1 MSLKQAVWGLIVMAA
16 VLFGSIANASA
27 HAGHGSAHSAAMSAA
42 HWSVAARNTA
52 SAGMSVHAPSVA
64 STKPVGATTWIKSA
78 PGDSGGDVCPSGT
91 CCCCQ
96 AQSSCG
102 MGGHCCSSM
111 TPDTP
116 SWFSDLSDQT
126 RYHLAR
132 LNLVYPDI
140 FIGLDRPPKA

>member
-1 MSLKQAVWGLIVMAA
+1 
-16 VLFGSIANASA
+16 
-27 HAGHGSAHSAAMSAA
+27 
-42 HWSVAARNTA
+42 
-52 SAGMSVHAPSVA
+52 
-64 STKPVGATTWIKSA
+64 
-78 PGDSGGDVCPSGT
+78 
-91 CCCCQ
+91 
-96 AQSSCG
+96 
-102 MGGHCCSSM
+102 M